1 LHPPDVGWTKTNG
14 VGGLGLSVL
23 GLGKRPMDPLLVIT
37 RANSTQMQLMPSME
51 AHAIRDGVILA
62 RDKKFQKVII
72 ETDSLVLSK
81 LLNNGNFKRSEIA
94 PIYDVMELSKVFSWF
109 PIVFI

>member
-1 LHPPDVGWTKTNG
+1 
-14 VGGLGLSVL
+14 
-23 GLGKRPMDPLLVIT
+23 
-37 RANSTQMQLMPSME
+37 ME
-51 AHAIRDGVILA
+51 AHAIRGVILA

-72 ETDSLVLSK
+72 ETDSLMLSK

-94 PIYDVMELSKVFSWF
+94 PILYDVMELSNSFSWF

>member
-1 LHPPDVGWTKTNG
+1 MVME
-14 VGGLGLSVL
+14 LSVL
-23 GLGKRPMDPLLVIT
+23 SLGKRPMDPLLVIT

>member
-1 LHPPDVGWTKTNG
+1 
-14 VGGLGLSVL
+14 
-23 GLGKRPMDPLLVIT
+23 
-37 RANSTQMQLMPSME
+37 ME
-51 AHAIRDGVILA
+51 AHAIRGVILA

-72 ETDSLVLSK
+72 ETDSLMLSK

-94 PIYDVMELSKVFSWF
+94 PILYDVMELSNGFSWF

>member
-1 LHPPDVGWTKTNG
+1 
-14 VGGLGLSVL
+14 
-23 GLGKRPMDPLLVIT
+23 
-37 RANSTQMQLMPSME
+37 ME
-51 AHAIRDGVILA
+51 AHAIRGVILA

-72 ETDSLVLSK
+72 ETDSLMLSK

-94 PIYDVMELSKVFSWF
+94 PILYDVMELSKGFSWF

>member
-1 LHPPDVGWTKTNG
+1 LIATT
-14 VGGLGLSVL
+14 LSDGAFSSGPEEGASGCIARDQMRQL
-23 GLGKRPMDPLLVIT
+23 FAAKAISGT
-37 RANSTQMQLMPSME
+37 RRQLMPSME

>member
-1 LHPPDVGWTKTNG
+1 MVM
-14 VGGLGLSVL
+14 GLSVL

-37 RANSTQMQLMPSME
+37 RANFTQMQLMPSME

-94 PIYDVMELSKVFSWF
+94 HIYDVMELSKGFSWF